1 MTIQTN
7 DANEDLSAAPSVA
20 AAPSVIL
27 IEPQLG
33 ENIGTAARAMA
44 NFGLDDLRLVR
55 PRDSWPNEKAV
66 AAASGADW
74 VLEKTRLFES
84 TAAAVADLNYVC
96 ATTARS
102 RDVIKPV
109 FTPATAT
116 AEMALRIGSGQTCGI
131 MFGREKSGLDNDQL
145 ALCDNIVTAPVNPN
159 FASINLAQSVLLMG
173 YEWAR
178 RNPELGLGR
187 ETEFDGP
194 AREGLQM
201 HRTRPATR
209 AEIIGFFEHL
219 EEELD
224 KSGFLWP
231 PEKRPVMVRNLRNLF
246 NRMSPSEQEVRTLR
260 GIVSSLSKR
269 GNKRDDAP

>member
-1 MTIQTN
+1 MTNQTN
-7 DANEDLSAAPSVA
+7 DAGDATPADCRSAAVPSI
-20 AAPSVIL
+20 IL
-27 IEPQLG
+27 VEPQLG
-33 ENIGTAARAMA
+33 ENIGAAVRAMA
-44 NFGLDDLRLVR
+44 NFGLSDLRLVN
-55 PRDSWPNEKAV
+55 PRDGWPNAKA
-66 AAASGADW
+66 AASASGADR
-74 VLEKTRLFES
+74 VIREARLFDS
-84 TAAAVADLNYVC
+84 TEAAVADLHYLC

-109 FTPATAT
+109 FTPETAT
-116 AEMALRIGSGQTCGI
+116 AEMVSRIGAGQECGI
-131 MFGREKSGLDNDQL
+131 VFGREKSGLNNDQL
-145 ALCDNIVTAPVNPN
+145 ALCDIIVTAPVNPY
-159 FASINLAQSVLLMG
+159 FASINLAQCVLLMG

-178 RNPELGLGR
+178 QNQAGGLGR

-209 AEIIGFFEHL
+209 AEIVGFFEHL
-219 EEELD
+219 ETELD

-246 NRMSPSEQEVRTLR
+246 NRMSASEQEVRTLR

-269 GNKRDDAP
+269 RNVRGDTP